1 MEKKVTDVKSNRAKI
16 TDAILAYT
24 NGLPEPK
31 SLPLDIEITI
41 RYKEAIEQHRINC
54 NGL

>member
-54 NGL
+54 RDL